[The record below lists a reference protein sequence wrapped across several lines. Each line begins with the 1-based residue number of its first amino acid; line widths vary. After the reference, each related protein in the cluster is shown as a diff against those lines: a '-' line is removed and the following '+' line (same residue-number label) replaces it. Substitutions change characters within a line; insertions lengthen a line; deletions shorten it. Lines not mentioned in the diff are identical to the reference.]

1 MKILGKG
8 TIMKKGK
15 AKLLTEADI
24 KNCLRYID
32 STTSNNK
39 RNRALFITM
48 LMTGLRIHSV
58 QKLTIG
64 QVFDDD
70 FCPKE
75 SFLIQPEQ
83 NKGGKKPL
91 QVYVNESLKKE
102 LHKYIK
108 WIRSIDYIDT
118 KPEDCLFRSNKGG
131 FLSKQQIIKIMRE
144 VFNAVGLD
152 KQYRCHSFRA
162 TALTKLMD
170 ANYPLPLI
178 QQISGHSS
186 INTLSIYYR
195 SNPNTIKKAL
205 ETLTI

>member
-1 MKILGKG
+1 MNILGKG
-8 TIMKKGK
+8 TFMKKGK

-24 KNCLRYID
+24 RNCLRYID
-32 STTSNNK
+32 STN
-39 RNRALFITM
+39 RNRERNRLLFLTM
-48 LMTGLRIHSV
+48 LMTSLRIHSV

-64 QVFDDD
+64 QVFDDK
-70 FCPKE
+70 FNPYE

-91 QVYVNESLKKE
+91 QVYVNETLKRE
-102 LHKYIK
+102 LKRYMK
-108 WIRSIDYIDT
+108 WLQSFDYLKIHSDT
-118 KPEDCLFRSNKGG
+118 WLFKSNKGS
-131 FLSKQQIIKIMRE
+131 FLSKQQIIKIMRNI
-144 VFNAVGLD
+144 FNAVGLD
-152 KQYRCHSFRA
+152 KQYRCHSLRA

-205 ETLTI
+205 ETLAF

>member
-1 MKILGKG
+1 MNILGKG
-8 TIMKKGK
+8 TFMKKGK

-24 KNCLRYID
+24 RNCLRYID
-32 STTSNNK
+32 STN
-39 RNRALFITM
+39 RNRERNRLLFLIM
-48 LMTGLRIHSV
+48 LMTSLRIHSV

-64 QVFDDD
+64 QVFDDN
-70 FCPKE
+70 FNPYE

-91 QVYVNESLKKE
+91 QVYVNDTLKRE
-102 LHKYIK
+102 LKQYMK
-108 WIRSIDYIDT
+108 WLQSFDYPKINSDT
-118 KPEDCLFRSNKGG
+118 WLFKSNKGS
-131 FLSKQQIIKIMRE
+131 FLSKQQIIKIMRNI
-144 VFNAVGLD
+144 FNAVGLD
-152 KQYRCHSFRA
+152 KQYRCHSLRA

-205 ETLTI
+205 ETLAF

>member
-1 MKILGKG
+1 
-8 TIMKKGK
+8 MKKGK

-24 KNCLRYID
+24 RNCLRYIG
-32 STTSNNK
+32 STS
-39 RNRALFITM
+39 RNRERNRLLFLTM
-48 LMTGLRIHSV
+48 LMTSLRIHSV

-64 QVFDDD
+64 QVFDNN
-70 FCPKE
+70 FNPYE

-83 NKGGKKPL
+83 NKGGKKTL
-91 QVYVNESLKKE
+91 QVYVNETLKRE
-102 LHKYIK
+102 LKQYMK
-108 WIRSIDYIDT
+108 WLKSFDYLKINSDT
-118 KPEDCLFRSNKGG
+118 WLFKSNKGS
-131 FLSKQQIIKIMRE
+131 FLSKQQIIKIMRNI
-144 VFNAVGLD
+144 FNAVGLD
-152 KQYRCHSFRA
+152 KQYRCHSLRA

-205 ETLTI
+205 ETLTF

>member
-1 MKILGKG
+1 MNMLKKGKF
-8 TIMKKGK
+8 MKKGK

-24 KNCLRYID
+24 RNCLRYID
-32 STTSNNK
+32 STN
-39 RNRALFITM
+39 RNRERNRLLFLTM
-48 LMTGLRIHSV
+48 LMTSLRIHSV

-64 QVFDDD
+64 QVFDSN
-70 FCPKE
+70 FNPYE

-83 NKGGKKPL
+83 NKGGKKSL
-91 QVYVNESLKKE
+91 QVYVNDTLKRE
-102 LHKYIK
+102 LKQYMK
-108 WIRSIDYIDT
+108 WLQSFDYLKITSDT
-118 KPEDCLFRSNKGG
+118 WLFKSNKGS
-131 FLSKQQIIKIMRE
+131 FLSKQQIIKIMRNI
-144 VFNAVGLD
+144 FNAVGLD
-152 KQYRCHSFRA
+152 KQYRCHSLRA

-205 ETLTI
+205 ETLTF

>member
-1 MKILGKG
+1 MNILGKG
-8 TIMKKGK
+8 TFMKKGK

-24 KNCLRYID
+24 RNCLRYID
-32 STTSNNK
+32 STN
-39 RNRALFITM
+39 RNRERNRLLFLTM
-48 LMTGLRIHSV
+48 LMTSLRIHSV

-64 QVFDDD
+64 QVFDDN
-70 FCPKE
+70 FNPYE

-91 QVYVNESLKKE
+91 QVYVNETLKRE
-102 LHKYIK
+102 LKRYMK
-108 WIRSIDYIDT
+108 WLQAFDYLKIHSDT
-118 KPEDCLFRSNKGG
+118 WLFKSNKGS
-131 FLSKQQIIKIMRE
+131 FLSKQQIIKIMRNI
-144 VFNAVGLD
+144 FNAVGLD
-152 KQYRCHSFRA
+152 KQYRCHSLRA

-205 ETLTI
+205 ETLAF

>member
-1 MKILGKG
+1 
-8 TIMKKGK
+8 MKKGK

-24 KNCLRYID
+24 RNCLRYID
-32 STTSNNK
+32 SIN
-39 RNRALFITM
+39 RNRERNRLLFLTM
-48 LMTGLRIHSV
+48 LMTSLRIHSV

-64 QVFDDD
+64 QVFDDK
-70 FCPKE
+70 FNPYE

-91 QVYVNESLKKE
+91 QVYVNDTLKRE
-102 LHKYIK
+102 LKQYMK
-108 WIRSIDYIDT
+108 WLQSFDYPKINSDT
-118 KPEDCLFRSNKGG
+118 WLFKSNKGS
-131 FLSKQQIIKIMRE
+131 FLSKQQIIKIMRNI
-144 VFNAVGLD
+144 FNAVGLD
-152 KQYRCHSFRA
+152 KQYRCHSLRA

-205 ETLTI
+205 ETLAF

>member
-1 MKILGKG
+1 MNMLKKG
-8 TIMKKGK
+8 NFMKKGK

-24 KNCLRYID
+24 RNCLRYID
-32 STTSNNK
+32 GTN
-39 RNRALFITM
+39 RNRERNRLLFLTM
-48 LMTGLRIHSV
+48 LMTSLRVHSV

-64 QVFDDD
+64 QVFDSN
-70 FCPKE
+70 FNPYE

-83 NKGGKKPL
+83 NKGGKKSL
-91 QVYVNESLKKE
+91 QVYVNDTLKRE
-102 LHKYIK
+102 LKQYMK
-108 WIRSIDYIDT
+108 WLQSFDYLKITSDT
-118 KPEDCLFRSNKGG
+118 WLFKSNKGS
-131 FLSKQQIIKIMRE
+131 FLSKQQIIKIMRNI
-144 VFNAVGLD
+144 FNAVGLD
-152 KQYRCHSFRA
+152 KQYRCHSLRA

-205 ETLTI
+205 ETLTF